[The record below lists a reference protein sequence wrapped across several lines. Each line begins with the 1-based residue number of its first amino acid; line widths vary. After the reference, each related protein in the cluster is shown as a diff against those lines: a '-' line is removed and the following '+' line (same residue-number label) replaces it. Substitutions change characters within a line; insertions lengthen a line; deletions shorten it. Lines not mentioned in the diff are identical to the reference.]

1 MSIAADTA
9 VPSFVEQVIADIQ
22 ADRLE
27 LPGFPEAV
35 LRIQRTLQFPD
46 ADVDDVVR
54 ILSSE
59 PALAAQALRI
69 ANSVIFR
76 LRDGEITDLRTAVN
90 RLGFNLVRSIAVAF
104 AIQQLRLGEGYSPAA
119 RAEIET
125 IWRDSVNTASICF
138 VLAKHCTRVNPDQAL
153 LAGLLH
159 VLGRLYLVMRIESG
173 DAAAGMEPLGSA
185 SAWHTAIGKAILE
198 AWGLSEKLQHAVEH
212 QDDLDY
218 EAAEVSL
225 TDVLIA
231 AKLLRTDDAPGPA
244 GNSVLDRIRDVN
256 NKSPAAVLAEQAD
269 EVRTLRTS
277 LGA

>member
-1 MSIAADTA
+1 MSIAADSA

-22 ADRLE
+22 ADGLE

-46 ADVDDVVR
+46 ASVDDVVR

-59 PALAAQALRI
+59 PALAAHALRI
-69 ANSVIFR
+69 VNSVVFR

-104 AIQQLRLGEGYSPAA
+104 AIQQLRLGETYSPAA

-138 VLAKHCTRVNPDQAL
+138 VLAKHCTQVNADQAL

-159 VLGRLYLVMRIESG
+159 VLGRLYLVMRIEAG
-173 DAAAGMEPLGSA
+173 DETASMDPLGSA
-185 SAWHTAIGKAILE
+185 SAWHAAIGKAILE

-212 QDDLDY
+212 QDDVDY
-218 EAAEVSL
+218 DAAEVSL

-231 AKLLRTDDAPGPA
+231 AKILRAGAAAEPA
-244 GNSVLDRIRDVN
+244 GACVLDRIRAVRD
-256 NKSPAAVLAEQAD
+256 KSPVSALAEQA
-269 EVRTLRTS
+269 EEIRVLRTS